1 MTVTRKPT
9 NFICL
14 TITMTVTLNLI
25 DINMTK
31 TAMFVLIKRMMEQ
44 CTWYMAHGLPLD
56 SLLVQSMQMS
66 SSSSSKIVL

>member
-1 MTVTRKPT
+1 MT
-9 NFICL
+9 L
-14 TITMTVTLNLI
+14 TLNFT
-25 DINMTK
+25 DFNMIK